1 MLRVFALF
9 YRKRIVFP
17 DAAAESITI
26 PAGDYCMWASAI
38 IPTVLPFP
46 FSGRPVA
53 SLPRETACSVLTQI
67 EGETDLDRALA
78 VCWPDGTEPQ
88 LGWAG
93 LAGLGWARLGWAGLG
108 DPLKPGL
115 PWPVVSHLS
124 LRFD

>member
-1 MLRVFALF
+1 
-9 YRKRIVFP
+9 
-17 DAAAESITI
+17 
-26 PAGDYCMWASAI
+26 MWASAI

-88 LGWAG
+88 LGWTG
-93 LAGLGWARLGWAGLG
+93 LGWAGLG
-108 DPLKPGL
+108 WLGWAELGWAGL
-115 PWPVVSHLS
+115 SWAGLAGWLAGWLADFS
-124 LRFD
+124 